1 MGQSQFSA
9 RRTDEL
15 EEMIQEVWS
24 LRRELRDKNAQT
36 IHSGLAAL
44 IRECKRS
51 DATSVEAVASP
62 EEEITDE
69 SEAAPEPE
77 ATYNVDDEWD

>member
-1 MGQSQFSA
+1 MGRSQFSA
-9 RRTDEL
+9 RRTDKL
-15 EEMIQEVWS
+15 EAMIQEAWS

-44 IRECKRS
+44 IRECKRG
-51 DATSVEAVASP
+51 DATVSVDVEKP

-69 SEAAPEPE
+69 PEAAPEPE
-77 ATYNVDDEWD
+77 AAHNVDDEWD